1 MIVFGQRLYGKM
13 MQCGE
18 AYVATR
24 FFHVWFIPLIP
35 LQSMV
40 VLRSFEGGQI
50 EALQTPFH
58 ARSIGLAVLRGWSAF
73 LLLHGLFS
81 WLGAAPGDAGY
92 YGPAVTAI
100 ALLGLVLGFF
110 VLGRPSATQ
119 RAQLE
124 TYARV
129 FGHPV
134 DLALLGDAR
143 DGLAAWLREQLVT
156 TGQQYAVN
164 YRATY
169 DPATQWGTLALDP
182 SMRDVAYLTNAL
194 ALARIEG
201 SRASGAAKAELAQT
215 HERIWARLQELE
227 AAAAPAPLRQQSS
240 VSPS

>member
-1 MIVFGQRLYGKM
+1 MNDRSLLPDLLPVDPWWDLYMPATFGEPG
-13 MQCGE
+13 
-18 AYVATR
+18 
-24 FFHVWFIPLIP
+24 
-35 LQSMV
+35 
-40 VLRSFEGGQI
+40 
-50 EALQTPFH
+50 
-58 ARSIGLAVLRGWSAF
+58 AVLDA
-73 LLLHGLFS
+73 LEAAEAITP
-81 WLGAAPGDAGY
+81 LGARGDVY
-92 YGPAVTAI
+92 AVASR
-100 ALLGLVLGFF
+100 AFF

-134 DLALLGDAR
+134 DLALLGAAR
-143 DGLAAWLREQLVT
+143 DGLAAWLREQIVT

-169 DPATQWGTLALDP
+169 DPATQWGALALDP

-240 VSPS
+240 ASPS